1 MTHTIFSHKRIK
13 TDSRRFDRLYRTKL
27 SGFRMEPAHSSSS
40 SEKGKALLASNDK
53 RGAVVVAPKTLIIF
67 TIIAGLIG
75 GIIAWQMSRPIP
87 RKVHPSQTEQS
98 VTDAPDS
105 VVETLRET
113 SQRTDN
119 QANSTQF
126 TASVKQNEPVLSPT
140 VETQNFVSLPH
151 LENID
156 NQQFFDS
163 TQKNQLQSV
172 TFGENNV
179 FNSEQENL
187 SSMDSIKKAALAT
200 MMIMA
205 LNATAPAQV
214 DSSTDYQQTKTEIK
228 TSAQEDPDWRRQF
241 KRHEFTIGIG
251 DPARVNFHR
260 NRRGTEPNYYPEV
273 WMQNQSIFGD
283 LYTTCPITLGYRF
296 RVLKWLWV
304 GGDVSYCGFFGSFR
318 DLYTDQKVG
327 DYRDHFISIMPA
339 VRFSYLNRKYV
350 TLYSGIAGGIALEYG
365 KTYPDYKFHNNHLAL
380 QCTLFGVSAGS
391 QSWFGFAELGWGFK
405 GYVNA
410 GFGFRFQSK
419 KN

>member
-1 MTHTIFSHKRIK
+1 MINAIFSHKRIK
-13 TDSRRFDRLYRTKL
+13 TNSRRFDRFYRTRL
-27 SGFRMEPAHSSSS
+27 SEFRMEPTHSPSSFD
-40 SEKGKALLASNDK
+40 KGKAVASNDK
-53 RGAVVVAPKTLIIF
+53 RGALVVAPKTLIILM
-67 TIIAGLIG
+67 IIVGFIG
-75 GIIAWQMSRPIP
+75 GVIAWQMSRHVP
-87 RKVHPSQTEQS
+87 RKAQPSQTEQR

-113 SQRTDN
+113 SQLTDN
-119 QANSTQF
+119 QANSPVVGTRF
-126 TASVKQNEPVLSPT
+126 VESVKRFS
-140 VETQNFVSLPH
+140 
-151 LENID
+151 
-156 NQQFFDS
+156 DS
-163 TQKNQLQSV
+163 TQKKYLQTV
-172 TFGENNV
+172 TSGENNV
-179 FNSEQENL
+179 FNSEQEKL

-214 DSSTDYQQTKTEIK
+214 DSSTDYQHTETEMA
-228 TSAQEDPDWRRQF
+228 TSAKEVPDWRKQF

-251 DPARVNFHR
+251 DPARVNYHR
-260 NRRGTEPNYYPEV
+260 NRTGTEPNYYPEV
-273 WMQNQSIFGD
+273 WLQNRPFFGNVN
-283 LYTTCPITLGYRF
+283 TTCPITLGYRF
-296 RVLKWLWV
+296 RVLKWLWI

-318 DLYTDQKVG
+318 DRYTDQKVG
-327 DYRDHFISIMPA
+327 EYRDHFISIMPA

-365 KTYPDYKFHNNHLAL
+365 KTYPDNKFHNNHLAL

-405 GYVNA
+405 GYANV